1 MNKEYIIS
9 GHCNILNGQAR
20 LNGSLVYEGSDTRP
34 DVFLLELYKN
44 LNVSYPKFYKMDP
57 LCKLGFLAS
66 EMLLSGRNVTV
77 KYKGEAIGMI
87 LYNAAGS
94 VDTDRNHQQSIQ
106 SRDAYFPSPSVFVYT
121 LANIV
126 IGEIS
131 IRNKFFGESTFFIE
145 KAFNAPSVVAYIRQ
159 LLDEGVMDCCICGWL
174 EMDGD
179 HYHAVLYLIEKSTP
193 DNKGIAIFE
202 PEKLTQIYSQGI

>member
-1 MNKEYIIS
+1 MNTDYIIS
-9 GHCNILNGQAR
+9 GHCNIVNGQAR
-20 LNGSLVYEGSDTRP
+20 LNGSVVFEGSDTKA
-34 DVFLLELYKN
+34 DVFLLELYKK
-44 LNVSYPKFYKMDP
+44 LNVHYPKFYKMDP

-66 EMLLSGRNVTV
+66 EILLNGRNLTD
-77 KYKGEAIGMI
+77 KYTGDAIGMI

-94 VDTDRNHQQSIQ
+94 IDSDRNHQQSIQ

-145 KAFNAPSVVAYIRQ
+145 NAFNVSSMETYIRQ
-159 LLDEGVMDCCICGWL
+159 MLDEGVMDCCLCGWL
-174 EMDGD
+174 EMNGS

>member
-1 MNKEYIIS
+1 MNTAYIIS
-9 GHCNILNGQAR
+9 GHCNIVNGQAR
-20 LNGSLVYEGSDTRP
+20 LNGSVVYEGIDTTP
-34 DVFLLELYKN
+34 EVFLPELYKK

-66 EMLLSGRNVTV
+66 EILLNGRNLTD
-77 KYKGEAIGMI
+77 KYPGDAIGMI

-94 VDTDRNHQQSIQ
+94 IDSDRNHQQSIQ

-145 KAFNAPSVVAYIRQ
+145 NAFNASSMETYIRQ
-159 LLDEGVMDCCICGWL
+159 MLDEGVMDCCLCGWL
-174 EMDGD
+174 EMNGN

-202 PEKLTQIYSQGI
+202 PGKLTQIYSQGI